1 MPIKVTENLLTRR
14 FLLSLNMLLSPRH
27 PEEPPVDPA
36 AFDRL
41 PRARLVGEWQGL
53 VCEFEFLAADE
64 LRIALKLLPAAHLH
78 LRREGRASRILG
90 RLGLSREVRIGEKEF
105 DERYL
110 IQNITQKDAR
120 ALFNP
125 RVRRLVDALE
135 PFFNLEMLD
144 KDLRILKYAPLR
156 EGYEPASALHDLEAL
171 FELHLATRAVDLPDA
186 GLRR

>member
-1 MPIKVTENLLTRR
+1 MSTKMTEGLLTRR
-14 FLLSLNMLLSPRH
+14 FLLSLNLLLSPRH

-41 PRARLVGEWQGL
+41 PQPRLVGEWRGL
-53 VCEFEFLAADE
+53 VCEFEFLAVDE
-64 LRIALKLLPAAHLH
+64 LRISLKLLPAAHLH

-110 IQNITQKDAR
+110 VRNISQKDAR

-125 RVRRLVDALE
+125 RVRLLVDALE

-144 KDLRILKYAPLR
+144 KELRFLKYAPLR
-156 EGYEPASALHDLEAL
+156 EGYEPASALQDLEGL
-171 FELHLATRAVDLPDA
+171 FELHLATRGVDLPDA
-186 GLRR
+186 GLKR

>member
-1 MPIKVTENLLTRR
+1 MPIMVTEELLARR
-14 FLLSLNMLLSPRH
+14 FLLSLNLLLSPRH
-27 PEEPPVDPA
+27 PEDPPVDPA

-110 IQNITQKDAR
+110 NQNNSQKDAR

-144 KDLRILKYAPLR
+144 KELRILKYAPMR

-171 FELHLATRAVDLPDA
+171 FDLHLATRAVDLPDA
-186 GLRR
+186 GLKR